1 MKRAADVFVYRLRTI
16 SELILVA
23 GMLITLGISACAQ
36 ADFQPQVSDSVE
48 RSTPQS
54 VDTQPDENLA
64 PHTDQD
70 IDAEQPDTD
79 LETGLPLRTLL
90 TPLHLSNLSLLS
102 FTAYEGYN
110 SNPEYLR
117 IPLGNYLTSMSGLVL
132 YSFNFAG
139 WQMEAQ
145 YHPFVWIS
153 SRAVFKSFAATSLDL
168 RTSRHLNDT
177 WRWTFADRFR
187 YSPTQSTEQQP
198 GVVADPGG
206 GFSIGNA
213 FLSSGRNVLSNGAV
227 ATLTDRYSE
236 NSSFVFHASQ
246 SFTRLSSYIGTLS
259 SDIVPSQD
267 VNILSSGLTWR
278 HHYSP
283 SSSISLNYDYFVQ
296 LSTAAGISDVQ
307 THTVGLGW
315 SHKFRPSLGLS
326 AGLGPAWSIYSQHN
340 ANRPSLQR
348 TTLHGS
354 LAVSKQVRHGGAV
367 LAFARSEGFSGIIS
381 DSFQNRYDF
390 TVFKEFTNR
399 LHCSASASYVQEQF
413 LSVRDTD
420 GELISAEAHYS
431 LSPNWAIFGQ
441 VRHLKLSG
449 TQQGLAPETNAIVGF
464 RWGWSPENP

>member
-1 MKRAADVFVYRLRTI
+1 MKRADVFVHTLRTI
-16 SELILVA
+16 LELMLVA
-23 GMLITLGISACAQ
+23 GLLITMGASACAQ
-36 ADFQPQVSDSVE
+36 ADFQPQISDSGE
-48 RSTPQS
+48 TSTPPS
-54 VDTQPDENLA
+54 ADTQPNEDFA
-64 PHTDQD
+64 PHSDQD

-90 TPLHLSNLSLLS
+90 TPLHLHNLSLLS

-139 WQMEAQ
+139 WQMDAQ

-153 SRAVFKSFAATSLDL
+153 SRATFKSFAAASLDL
-168 RTSRHLNDT
+168 RTARHINDT

-213 FLSSGRNVLSNGAV
+213 FLSSGRNILSNGAV

-236 NSSFVFHASQ
+236 NSSVVFHANQ

-259 SDIVPSQD
+259 SDNIPSQE
-267 VNILSSGLTWR
+267 VNILSSGMTWR

-283 SSSISLNYDYFVQ
+283 RSSISLNYDYVLQ
-296 LSTAAGISDVQ
+296 MSTAAGISDVQ
-307 THTVGLGW
+307 THALGLGW
-315 SHKFRPSLGLS
+315 SHRFSPSFGFS
-326 AGLGPAWSIYSQHN
+326 AGLGPAWSLYGQHSM
-340 ANRPSLQR
+340 NRATLDR

-354 LAVSKQVRHGGAV
+354 VALSKQVHHGGAV
-367 LAFARSEGFSGIIS
+367 LALARSEAFSGIIS
-381 DSFQNRYDF
+381 DSFQNRYDLS
-390 TVFKEFTNR
+390 VFKEVTTR
-399 LHCSASASYVQEQF
+399 LHCSASASYVQQQF
-413 LSVRDTD
+413 LSARNAD
-420 GELISAEAHYS
+420 GELFSGEARYS
-431 LSPNWAIFGQ
+431 LSPNWAIFTQ
-441 VRHLKLSG
+441 VRHLKLSAI
-449 TQQGLAPETNAIVGF
+449 QRGLAPETNVLLGF
-464 RWGWSPENP
+464 RWGWSPEKP